1 VSEPTL
7 ALHSALIA
15 AIDQLVT
22 CEVWDGMPQN
32 VAYPYVV
39 MDFTV
44 SGNEDYT
51 NARMDRRYVYLSIWS
66 RAEGQA
72 EVMGIMA
79 QLDALN
85 NSTLTLTTGAV
96 ASIRVERKR
105 TNREPDNLTF
115 MGHMTLRILT
125 TH

>member
-1 VSEPTL
+1 MSEPTT
-7 ALHSALIA
+7 ALHTALLA
-15 AIDQLVT
+15 AIDSIVS
-22 CEVWDGMPQN
+22 CEVWDAVPQKTT
-32 VAYPYVV
+32 YPYVV
-39 MDFTV
+39 VDHTT

-51 NARMDRRYVYLSIWS
+51 NTRMDRRFVYLSIWS

-72 EVMGIMA
+72 EVMGILS

-85 NSTLTLTTGAV
+85 NSPLALSTGAV
-96 ASIRVERKR
+96 VSLRVERKR